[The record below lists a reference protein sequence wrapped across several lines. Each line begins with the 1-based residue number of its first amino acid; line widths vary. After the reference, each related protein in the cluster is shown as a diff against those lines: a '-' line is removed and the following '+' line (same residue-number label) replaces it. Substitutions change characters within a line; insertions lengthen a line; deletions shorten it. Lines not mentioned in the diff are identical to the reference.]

1 MNVGNNRMTNDG
13 STILVYCSITNERLR
28 YIVEQVFESKATIT
42 NSVDEFNQF
51 DGYKINYSD
60 QQKKTASIETEQINA
75 QSIQIIPHELL
86 YEENIRV
93 QSIVCFEWE
102 GLTAFFKTSDNELLP
117 FDFFAASFYL
127 ISRYEEYLPHTKDQ
141 FGRYEHTNSIAYQHH
156 FIQFPLIQLWRK
168 KIFEKIGY
176 PLNDLTSSFS
186 FIPTYDI
193 DIAYS
198 YRYHTIARNV
208 IGFFKDLIKAD
219 ANAIIERLQV
229 LEAVQKDPYDIYEWL
244 NLLHESLQLKPIY
257 FFLVAAKRKGLDKNI
272 SPANQSMQ
280 HLIMQH
286 AQQYSIGIHPSIQ
299 SNTQPS
305 LLSSEIKKLSSI
317 VSTKI
322 SHSRNHYIQIQLPQ
336 SFERLIEADIANDY
350 SMGYPTINGFRASY
364 SKPFRWFNLN
374 TNLPTQLMIHPF
386 CYMDATAIFHERITP
401 QKAAEDLQYYFNTV
415 KSVGGECIA
424 IFHNN
429 MLTNQIE
436 FKPWRNVFVDF
447 LLSNFT
453 K

>member
-1 MNVGNNRMTNDG
+1 MNAGNNRMTNER
-13 STILVYCSITNERLR
+13 STILVYSSIANERLR
-28 YIVEQVFESKATIT
+28 YIVELVFESKATLT

-51 DGYKINYSD
+51 EGCKINYSD
-60 QQKKTASIETEQINA
+60 KQISPANIEANQINY

-93 QSIVCFEWE
+93 QSIDCFEWE
-102 GLTAFFKTSDNELLP
+102 GLIAFFKTSDSELVP

-141 FGRYEHTNSIAYQHH
+141 FGRYDHTNSIAYQH
-156 FIQFPLIQLWRK
+156 QFLQLPLIQLWRK
-168 KIFEKIGY
+168 KLFEKNLF
-176 PLNDLTSSFS
+176 PLNHFLPSFS

-198 YRYHTIARNV
+198 YRHHSVARNV
-208 IGFFKDLIKAD
+208 GGFFKDLFKG
-219 ANAIIERLQV
+219 NSTAIIERLQV
-229 LEAVQKDPYDIYEWL
+229 LEGIKKDPYDVYEWL
-244 NLLHESLQLKPIY
+244 NLLHDSLQLKPIY
-257 FFLVAAKRKGLDKNI
+257 FFLLAAKRKGLDKNI
-272 SPANQSMQ
+272 SPSNKAMQ
-280 HLIMQH
+280 HLIQQH

-299 SNTQPS
+299 SNIEPP
-305 LLSSEIKKLSSI
+305 LLNSEIKKLSVVVNKNI
-317 VSTKI
+317 TT
-322 SHSRNHYIQIQLPQ
+322 SRNHYIAIQLPH
-336 SFERLIEADIANDY
+336 SFEHLIEVGITDDY

-386 CYMDATAIFHERITP
+386 CYMDATAIFQERITP

-415 KSVGGECIA
+415 KLVGGECIT

-429 MLTNQIE
+429 CLTKQQPFNE
-436 FKPWRNVFVDF
+436 WRELYADF
-447 LLSNFT
+447 LLNNCT
-453 K
+453 R

>member
-1 MNVGNNRMTNDG
+1 MNAGSNRMTNGG
-13 STILVYCSITNERLR
+13 STILVYCTIVNERLR
-28 YIVEQVFESKATIT
+28 YIVEQIFESKATLT
-42 NSVDEFNQF
+42 NSIDEFNQF
-51 DGYKINYSD
+51 DGFKINYSD
-60 QQKKTASIETEQINA
+60 QQIKPANFQAEKINSPA
-75 QSIQIIPHELL
+75 IQIIPHELL

-93 QSIVCFEWE
+93 QSIACFEWE
-102 GLTAFFKTSDNELLP
+102 GLTAFFKTDDNELLP

-127 ISRYEEYLPHTKDQ
+127 IARYEEYLPHTKDQ
-141 FGRYEHTNSIAYQHH
+141 FGRYEHTNSIAYQQG
-156 FIQFPLIQLWRK
+156 FLQVPLIQLWRNK
-168 KIFEKIGY
+168 LFEKIGY
-176 PLNDLTSSFS
+176 PLNEFTSSFS
-186 FIPTYDI
+186 FMPTYDI

-198 YRYHTIARNV
+198 YRYHTVARNV

-272 SPANQSMQ
+272 SPANRSMQ
-280 HLIMQH
+280 HLIRQH

-305 LLSSEIKKLSSI
+305 LQISEIKKLSSI
-317 VSTKI
+317 VSAKI
-322 SHSRNHYIQIQLPQ
+322 THSRNHYIQIQLPK
-336 SFERLIEADIANDY
+336 SFESLIEADITNDY

-374 TNLPTQLMIHPF
+374 TNRPTQLMIHPF
-386 CYMDATAIFHERITP
+386 CYMDATAIFQERITP
-401 QKAAEDLQYYFNTV
+401 QKASEDLQYYFNTV

-436 FKPWRNVFVDF
+436 FKSWRNVFVDF